1 MNDVAFFHLRQLY
14 RMDYYCLTL
23 QPLNKL
29 MKTLFFVLLSVLIF
43 SCSSKKE
50 EENHQAE
57 NALDAGREFI
67 QNSLQGKFNT
77 ANKYM
82 LQDEEN
88 QYWLSKW
95 TKDFNTISE
104 QEKAA
109 YNKASI
115 NISEVSD
122 VKADSI
128 TVIKFNNS
136 YRKVPQ
142 VIKVVKYKGE
152 WLVDF
157 KYTFSG
163 NL

>member
-1 MNDVAFFHLRQLY
+1 MKYLFILL
-14 RMDYYCLTL
+14 LTA
-23 QPLNKL
+23 
-29 MKTLFFVLLSVLIF
+29 TCF
-43 SCSSKKE
+43 SCGSNGDE
-50 EENHQAE
+50 EYHKAE

-67 QNSLQGKFNT
+67 QYSLHGKFNT

-88 QYWLSKW
+88 QYWLAKW
-95 TKDFNTISE
+95 SKDFNSISE

-122 VKADSI
+122 VVADSL
-128 TVIKFNNS
+128 TVIKFSNS